1 MQEEIKKRFVAYKL
15 SLGQIINSKPEFE
28 QERFSR
34 IVFNGKEVVRVNVIA
49 TVVDKFLNDTG
60 SYASLTLDDGTGTI
74 RVKAFTENV
83 ALLKDFQLG
92 ETVRVIGLLRFFN
105 DELYILPEIIKT
117 IDARWLLARKLE
129 LAQEYGNV
137 YENKQKQESS
147 SVSYGQNNQSNQNQA
162 SVLMLSAEEKHEGIE
177 HEKIEDNEED
187 NQGNEEKSLREQII
201 DMLRAA
207 EPEEGIDVDKLIMA
221 LTAPVDVINNTIIE
235 LLEEGTIYEPR
246 PGRLRVL

>member
-34 IVFNGKEVVRVNVIA
+34 IVVDGKEVVRANVIA
-49 TVVDKFLNDTG
+49 TIVDKFLNDTS

-83 ALLKDFQLG
+83 ALLKDFQPG
-92 ETVRVIGLLRFFN
+92 ETIRIIGLLRFFN
-105 DELYILPEIIKT
+105 GELYILPEIIKT
-117 IDARWLLARKLE
+117 VDARWLLARKLE

-137 YENKQKQESS
+137 YDKQKQESS
-147 SVSYGQNNQSNQNQA
+147 SVSYGRDNQSNQDKV
-162 SVLMLSAEEKHEGIE
+162 SVITPNLEEKHEGIE
-177 HEKIEDNEED
+177 HEKIEDNKED
-187 NQGNEEKSLREQII
+187 NQGNKEKSLRDQII

-221 LTAPVDVINNTIIE
+221 MTAPVDIINNTIIE
-235 LLEEGTIYEPR
+235 LLEEGTIYEPK